1 MKLIGILLVLN
12 GIAISAGWVMTYGT
26 HKASVIT
33 LCSIAVFAG
42 LALILQDR
50 ITELTVKGVGSI
62 KAAAKQ
68 AESDADAVADLKS
81 RVESQSA
88 TVDLVAQEASKAK
101 RLSEEVANKNE
112 RAEKKLETL
121 DKAITRATSSLSDL
135 ELVTDYT
142 MTVVAA
148 QNDDRKAFDK
158 LKTWSEDKNHP
169 FHERAQQ
176 AWTSVFESHNKPY
189 SVGGFKVS
197 WVDGFD
203 SSKLSLRDLANQYKN
218 APAQLKPALLEY
230 IWNRNDFPKIERLDF
245 LMEVMETDG
254 SLNAVEYAGRYFTS
268 GTSQKIKP
276 LAVDYLSKWWK
287 EHRDEF
293 KEEKPNQSVQATK

>member
-12 GIAISAGWVMTYGT
+12 GIALTAWWVTTHGS
-26 HKASVIT
+26 HKASVIAV
-33 LCSIAVFAG
+33 CSIAVFAG

-62 KAAAKQ
+62 KAAAEQ
-68 AESDADAVADLKS
+68 AASDANAIDSLKS

-101 RLSEEVANKNE
+101 KLSEEVAEKNE

-121 DKAITRATSSLSDL
+121 DESIAKAKSTLDDL
-135 ELVTDYT
+135 ESITDYT

-169 FHERAQQ
+169 FRERAQQ
-176 AWTSVFESHNKPY
+176 AWNSVFESHNKPY
-189 SVGGFKVS
+189 SVGGFRVP

-203 SSKLSLRDLANQYKN
+203 PSKLSLNDLANQYKQ
-218 APAQLKPALLEY
+218 APAQLRPALLEY
-230 IWNRNDFPKIERLDF
+230 IWNRNDIPKIDRLDF
-245 LMEVMETDG
+245 LMEVMETDE
-254 SLNAVEYAGRYFTS
+254 SLNAVEYAGRHFTS
-268 GTSQKIKP
+268 GTEQKIKP
-276 LAVDYLSKWWK
+276 LAVDHLSKWWK
-287 EHRDEF
+287 EHRNEF
-293 KEEKPNQSVQATK
+293 KEEKPNQSVQATR

>member
-12 GIAISAGWVMTYGT
+12 GIALTAWWVTTNGT

-33 LCSIAVFAG
+33 VCTIAVFAG

-62 KAAAKQ
+62 KAAVEK
-68 AESDADAVADLKS
+68 AESDAEAIDSLKS

-101 RLSEEVANKNE
+101 KLSEEVAKKNE
-112 RAEKKLETL
+112 RAEKKLDTL
-121 DKAITRATSSLSDL
+121 DESIAKAKSTLSSLES
-135 ELVTDYT
+135 VTEYT

-158 LKTWSEDKNHP
+158 LKAWSEDKNHP
-169 FHERAQQ
+169 FRERAQQ

-189 SVGGFKVS
+189 SVSGFKVP
-197 WVDGFD
+197 WVEGFD
-203 SSKLSLRDLANQYKN
+203 PSKLSLHDLANQYWN

-230 IWNRNDFPKIERLDF
+230 IWNRNDLPKIDRLDF
-245 LMEVMETDG
+245 LMKVMETDE
-254 SLNAVEYAGRYFTS
+254 SLNAVEYAGRHFTS
-268 GTSQKIKP
+268 GTEQKIKP

-287 EHRDEF
+287 EHRGEF
-293 KEEKPNQSVQATK
+293 KEDKPNQSVQTTK